1 MRIESDSSG
10 LESIPLK
17 LMIVAVIAALSVV
30 PAANALENLEDRDFL
45 RRAEAQLDR
54 IVAAAEI
61 LGVQGPGSLRVL
73 DLDFTGDGSLR
84 FLELVLGD
92 ALGGPRASS
101 VILTLSTGAKVV
113 RQANDPPVEMSAG
126 GDECLIIRSEVS
138 RIRMECVLETA
149 HWYVCL
155 GVHERTS

>member
-17 LMIVAVIAALSVV
+17 LMIIAVIAALSIV

-54 IVAAAEI
+54 ILATVEI

-73 DLDFTGDGSLR
+73 DLDFSSGGSLR
-84 FLELVLGD
+84 FLELTLGD
-92 ALGGPRASS
+92 TLGGPRASS
-101 VILTLSTGAKVV
+101 VVLTLSTGAKVV
-113 RQANDPPVEMSAG
+113 KQADDPPVEMSVG
-126 GDECLIIRSEVS
+126 GDECLIIRSELS
-138 RIRMECVLETA
+138 SIRMECVLETA